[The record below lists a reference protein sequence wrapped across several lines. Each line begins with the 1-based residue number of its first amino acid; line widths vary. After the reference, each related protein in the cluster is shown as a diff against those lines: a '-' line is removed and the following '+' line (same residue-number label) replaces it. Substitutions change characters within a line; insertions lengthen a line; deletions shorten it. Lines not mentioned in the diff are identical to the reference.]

1 MAVKKSDIESTEK
14 PKAKAKE
21 ADDGKVAIMLPYIE
35 GEDREVTVGVN
46 GVYTKIRKGV
56 VVRVSPEVA
65 EVLENSNQQM
75 MRALDNQEKFKMQR
89 TDL

>member
-14 PKAKAKE
+14 PKKDT
-21 ADDGKVAIMLPYIE
+21 DDGKIAIMLPYIE

-46 GVYTKIRKGV
+46 GVYTKIRKGA

>member
-14 PKAKAKE
+14 PKKVKDT
-21 ADDGKVAIMLPYIE
+21 DDGKVAIMLPYIE

-46 GVYTKIRKGV
+46 GVYTKIRKGS